1 MIQVVSN
8 KFGRLDCLVNNA
20 GITGP
25 RTPIVGYP
33 DDGWHKVMK
42 VDLNSVYY
50 GMKFG
55 LRVMQ
60 KQGYGVIINMSSLS
74 GVIGYEN
81 VAAYTSA
88 KAAIIG
94 NPPCSLPSFL
104 LFVFFQLFLSFTFLC
119 LSGLTRSTALEAAR
133 FGVRVNSLCP
143 TGILTESVEQMITSS
158 PNPEVIQKQFS
169 SYNPLPGS
177 PKPLDVG
184 KEAFSFLALSTQ
196 STESNSLVSL
206 QSACAAS
213 FLASDESR
221 FITGFNLLID
231 AGYTA
236 K

>member
-94 NPPCSLPSFL
+94 KPPCSLPSFL
-104 LFVFFQLFLSFTFLC
+104 LFVFSNSFFLSHFYVSQDSRDQLPWKQ
-119 LSGLTRSTALEAAR
+119 LGL
-133 FGVRVNSLCP
+133 V
-143 TGILTESVEQMITSS
+143 
-158 PNPEVIQKQFS
+158 
-169 SYNPLPGS
+169 
-177 PKPLDVG
+177 
-184 KEAFSFLALSTQ
+184 
-196 STESNSLVSL
+196 
-206 QSACAAS
+206 
-213 FLASDESR
+213 
-221 FITGFNLLID
+221 
-231 AGYTA
+231 
-236 K
+236 